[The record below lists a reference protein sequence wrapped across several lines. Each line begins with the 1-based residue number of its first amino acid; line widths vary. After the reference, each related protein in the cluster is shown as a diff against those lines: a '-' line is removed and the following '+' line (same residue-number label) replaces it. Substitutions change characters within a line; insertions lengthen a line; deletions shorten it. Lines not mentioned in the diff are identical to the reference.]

1 MPTAVRRAALALLA
15 IAPALAQ
22 APTAERWPVGHAR
35 AGLTKA
41 PEHLTPYDADPT
53 HPANR
58 LFRQLWTASLVPAE
72 VAHVVP
78 GEPAR
83 ELAEGWVHGKRA
95 GRDEDRAVFGGDG
108 RMLPLEGLAGPQA
121 AAVLADLEALRQLI
135 PTLQRTPAL
144 AVHLQNDLLRAA
156 ERLLDVG
163 QNLDLVPRLR
173 DTALLLAL
181 PADRLA
187 ELPDPLRLAC
197 AGADPALPTPE
208 LPTQVGGS
216 ATGFR
221 EITRRSTR
229 LFDAAH
235 TLLWSRVFV
244 RHPDGEAALAA
255 MLPAPGATKG
265 PSPTTPIGF
274 AAVLVQ
280 GLVAIDDQG
289 VPRATALVVDVRT
302 QTLHN
307 REPLAASNP
316 TFTHDGLD
324 FGVWQLQRQ
333 GLRSGE
339 PPRFFRVVDADD
351 LDLFRDYGTAKLT
364 SYRAQCALCH
374 RVSDSP
380 EPELAGFP
388 VLRPHVQAAFAATG
402 EERLRLAEQQVGT
415 LLVKLRA
422 AN

>member
-1 MPTAVRRAALALLA
+1 MPATVHCTAFALLFL
-15 IAPALAQ
+15 APAVAQ
-22 APTAERWPVGHAR
+22 EPAAERWPSGHAR
-35 AGLTKA
+35 AGLAQA
-41 PEHLTPYDADPT
+41 PERLAPYDDDPS

-58 LFRQLWTASLVPAE
+58 LFRLLWTAALVPAE
-72 VAHVVP
+72 VGQVVP
-78 GEPAR
+78 GEPKH
-83 ELAEGWVHGKRA
+83 ELVEGWVHGKRA
-95 GRDEDRAVFGGDG
+95 GRAEDHGVFGGDG
-108 RMLPLEGLAGPQA
+108 RMLPLEGLSPSQAETAAQDLVALA
-121 AAVLADLEALRQLI
+121 AAI
-135 PTLQRTPAL
+135 PALQRTPAL

-163 QNLDLVPRLR
+163 QNPDLVPKLR
-173 DTALLLAL
+173 DTALRLAL

-197 AGADPALPTPE
+197 AQADPALPAHE
-208 LPTQVGGS
+208 LPTQVGGR

-235 TLLWSRVFV
+235 TLLWSRVFL

-255 MLPAPGATKG
+255 LLPTPGVTSG

-274 AAVLVQ
+274 TAVLVQ
-280 GLVAIDDQG
+280 GLVAIDDHG
-289 VPRATALVVDVRT
+289 VPRASPLVVDVRT
-302 QTLHN
+302 QTLRN
-307 REPLAASNP
+307 RDPLGADNP
-316 TFTHDGLD
+316 TFTRDGLD
-324 FGVWQLQRQ
+324 FGVWQLRRR

-339 PPRFFRVVDADD
+339 PRQFFRAVHADD

-388 VLRPHVQAAFAATG
+388 VLRPHVQAAFAVTG

-415 LLVKLRA
+415 LLGKLRA

>member
-1 MPTAVRRAALALLA
+1 MPATARCTALALLT
-15 IAPALAQ
+15 IAPILAQ
-22 APTAERWPVGHAR
+22 SPDAERWPTGHTR
-35 AGLTKA
+35 AGLTRA
-41 PEHLTPYDADPT
+41 PEGLSPYDDDPS

-58 LFRQLWTASLVPAE
+58 LFRALWTAALVPAE

-83 ELAEGWVHGKRA
+83 ELVEGWVHGKRA
-95 GRDEDRAVFGGDG
+95 GRTEDRAVYGGDG
-108 RMLPLEGLAGPQA
+108 RMLPLEGLSPSQAEA
-121 AAVLADLEALRQLI
+121 AARDLAALR
-135 PTLQRTPAL
+135 PTIAALQRTPVL

-163 QNLDLVPRLR
+163 HNLDLVPKLR
-173 DTALLLAL
+173 DAALLLAL

-187 ELPDPLRLAC
+187 ELPDPLRLAG
-197 AGADPALPTPE
+197 AGTDPALPANE
-208 LPTQVGGS
+208 LPAQVGGT

-235 TLLWSRVFV
+235 TLLWSRVFL

-265 PSPTTPIGF
+265 PSPTVPIGF

-280 GLVAIDDQG
+280 GLVAVDDQG
-289 VPRATALVVDVRT
+289 MPRATSLVVDVRT

-307 REPLAASNP
+307 RDPLGIGNP
-316 TFTHDGLD
+316 TFTRDGLD
-324 FGVWQLQRQ
+324 FGVWQLQRR

-339 PPRFFRVVDADD
+339 PRQFFRAVHADD

-415 LLVKLRA
+415 LLAKLRA
-422 AN
+422 AH

>member
-1 MPTAVRRAALALLA
+1 MPATVRCTALALLTL
-15 IAPALAQ
+15 APVLAQ
-22 APTAERWPVGHAR
+22 APAAERWPTGHTR
-35 AGLTKA
+35 AGLTQA
-41 PEHLTPYDADPT
+41 PERLCPYDDDPS

-58 LFRQLWTASLVPAE
+58 LFRALWTAALVPAE

-78 GEPAR
+78 SEPPR

-95 GRDEDRAVFGGDG
+95 GRAEDRAVFGGDG
-108 RMLPLEGLAGPQA
+108 RMLPLDGLAEPEA
-121 AAVLADLEALRQLI
+121 AAVLADLDALGPVI
-135 PTLQRTPAL
+135 PALQRIPAL

-163 QNLDLVPRLR
+163 QNLDLVPTLR
-173 DTALLLAL
+173 DTALRLAL

-197 AGADPALPTPE
+197 AGADPTLPAPE

-244 RHPDGEAALAA
+244 RHPDGEVALAA

-289 VPRATALVVDVRT
+289 VPRATTLVVDVRT

-307 REPLAASNP
+307 RDPLGAGNP
-316 TFTHDGLD
+316 TFTRDGLD

-333 GLRSGE
+333 GLRSGT
-339 PPRFFRVVDADD
+339 PAHFFRAVHADD

-402 EERLRLAEQQVGT
+402 EERLRLAEQQVGA
-415 LLVKLRA
+415 LLAKLRA